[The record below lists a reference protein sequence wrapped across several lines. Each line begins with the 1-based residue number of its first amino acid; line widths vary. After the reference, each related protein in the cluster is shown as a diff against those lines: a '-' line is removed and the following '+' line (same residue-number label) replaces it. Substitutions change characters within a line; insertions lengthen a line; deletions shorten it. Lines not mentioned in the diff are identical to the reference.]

1 VKRKEAFLKGYL
13 EVEKKIRYITASVKP
28 CPESMTNGFTNT
40 IFKCIILLTVLSV
53 MSCAYSEKA
62 SSRLLKEAEQSAPFD
77 VIIVP
82 GVPFKDGRWDT
93 IMKGRVYWSKY
104 LYDHGITKN
113 IIYSGSAVYSPYYE
127 AEIMALY
134 AGALGIPSKHI
145 FTETK
150 AEHSTENLYY
160 GYKKA
165 QQLGFKKVALASD
178 PFQSKLLRSY
188 ARRRV
193 STAIQ
198 FIPFVVDTLKKM
210 QPAMT
215 DPQIPYSKAFKENFI
230 SITQRDSFWK
240 RLKGTI
246 RGNIDTTAYEENQPS
261 LHN

>member
-1 VKRKEAFLKGYL
+1 
-13 EVEKKIRYITASVKP
+13 
-28 CPESMTNGFTNT
+28 MTTSYTNT
-40 IFKCIILLTVLSV
+40 IFRCTSLMLVLGIT
-53 MSCAYSEKA
+53 SCAFSEKA

-77 VIIVP
+77 AIIVP
-82 GVPFKDGRWDT
+82 GVPFKDGKWDT

-104 LYDHGITKN
+104 LYDHGIAKN

-127 AEIMALY
+127 AEIMAMY
-134 AGALGIPSKHI
+134 AEALGIPPAHI

-178 PFQSKLLRSY
+178 PFQAKLLRGY

-193 STAIQ
+193 SRNIQ
-198 FIPFVVDTLKKM
+198 IIPMVVDTLKQM
-210 QPAMT
+210 QPTMT
-215 DPQIPYSKAFKENFI
+215 DPEIPYDKAFKENFI

-240 RLKGTI
+240 RLRGTI
-246 RGNIDTTAYEENQPS
+246 RGNIDSTAYEDNTPAS
-261 LHN
+261 HN

>member
-1 VKRKEAFLKGYL
+1 MPVSAHTGF
-13 EVEKKIRYITASVKP
+13 VN
-28 CPESMTNGFTNT
+28 MTTSFINT
-40 IFKCIILLTVLSV
+40 ILKCILLPMVFSV
-53 MSCAYSEKA
+53 VSCAFSEKA
-62 SSRLLKEAEQSAPFD
+62 SVRLLKEAEQSASFD
-77 VIIVP
+77 AIIVP
-82 GVPFKDGRWDT
+82 GVPFENGRWDT

-104 LYDHGITKN
+104 LYDHGIAKN

-134 AGALGIPSKHI
+134 AEALGIPVEHI

-178 PFQSKLLRSY
+178 PFQAKLLRGY

-193 STAIQ
+193 STDIQ
-198 FIPFVVDTLKKM
+198 IIPMIVDTLKKM
-210 QPAMT
+210 QPQMS
-215 DPQIPYSKAFKENFI
+215 DPQIPYAKAYKENFI

-246 RGNIDTTAYEENQPS
+246 RGNIDTTAYEGNTTS